1 MSNGFSKRLRPLIT
15 ASIAGAIARTISC
28 ALLIIA
34 SPPQQP
40 QLNGST
46 SIREAELREK
56 VAYLASK
63 ELKGRGDGAP
73 ELRIAAQYIAEAF
86 RKSGVKP
93 AGDNGTYFQ
102 TFQMFSP
109 RLGDDN
115 SFRVSGDTVRLGQEY
130 IPHYLSAS
138 GAADGPLVFVGYG
151 VSAPHLKF
159 DELAGIDVRGKVVL
173 VIDGNPHAEDFDD
186 VFNRIH
192 PDDPGSVLT
201 KARRLRDAGA
211 VGLVVIQN
219 PRIPNFSITD
229 IASTY
234 RPDFPRKDVPM
245 GSTTD
250 PRNPRIPVVILS
262 TSAAR
267 DIVPSLREVQ
277 RRIDETL
284 QPQFIDL
291 AKRATLRTHVVRNV
305 FTAQNVLGLIEGSDA
320 RRRSETVV
328 VGAHYDHDGEQNG
341 QIWPGADDN
350 ASGVAGILEL
360 AEAFANGA
368 RAPARSVLLSAYA
381 GEEKGQVGSLYYVG
395 FPSVPLDRTVAM
407 VQMDMIGRNEEHEA
421 NNRLRLARETAAQNA
436 NAVNMIGTTFS
447 PALRT
452 LLEDV
457 NRRVGLDLK
466 FRYDDTPENLLRRSD
481 QWAFLQRSIPSVFVH
496 TGDHPDYHQPT
507 DTADKL
513 NYPKM
518 EKIVRLVYL
527 AVEQLATASDRPSFQ
542 VPVSAEAATSGRK

>member
-1 MSNGFSKRLRPLIT
+1 MSNGFSKHLRPLVVVV
-15 ASIAGAIARTISC
+15 ALTISC
-28 ALLIIA
+28 ALLVIA
-34 SPPQQP
+34 SQAQLSPPTG
-40 QLNGST
+40 LT
-46 SIREAELREK
+46 SIREGELREK
-56 VAYLASK
+56 VTYLASK
-63 ELKGRGDGAP
+63 ELKGRGDGSA
-73 ELRIAAQYIAEAF
+73 ELRIAAQYIAEVF
-86 RKSGVKP
+86 RKNGLKP

-102 TFQMFSP
+102 NFQMFAP
-109 RLGDDN
+109 RLGEDN
-115 SFRVSGDTVRLGQEY
+115 SFKVGGDTLRSGQEY
-130 IPHYLSAS
+130 IPHYLSPS
-138 GAADGPLVFVGYG
+138 GAAEGALVFVGYG

-159 DELAGIDVRGKVVL
+159 DELTGVDVRGKIVL
-173 VIDGNPHAEDFDD
+173 ALDGNPHEEDFDD

-192 PDDPGSVLT
+192 PEDPGSVLT

-219 PRIPNFSITD
+219 PQIPNFSISD

-234 RPDFPRKDVPM
+234 RPEFPRKDAPM

-267 DIVPSLREVQ
+267 DIVPSLRDVQ
-277 RRIDETL
+277 RRIDKTL

-291 AKRATLRTHVVRNV
+291 GKRASLRTNV
-305 FTAQNVLGLIEGSDA
+305 LRSVFSTQNVLGLIEGSDT
-320 RRRSETVV
+320 RRRGEAVV
-328 VGAHYDHDGEQNG
+328 VGAHYDHDGEYNG

-350 ASGVAGILEL
+350 ASGVAGVLEL
-360 AEAFANGA
+360 AEAFGNGA
-368 RAPARSVLLSAYA
+368 LAPSRSILLSAYA
-381 GEEKGQVGSLYYVG
+381 GEEKGQVGSLHYVG

-407 VQMDMIGRNEEHEA
+407 VQMDMIGRNEEHGA
-421 NNRLRLARETAAQNA
+421 DNRLRLARETPTQNA
-436 NAVNMIGTTFS
+436 NVVNMIGTTFS
-447 PALRT
+447 PALRR
-452 LLEDV
+452 LLQDV
-457 NRRVGLDLK
+457 NRRIGLDLK

-513 NYPKM
+513 NYSKM

-527 AVEQLATASDRPSFQ
+527 AVEQLTSAPDRPSFQ
-542 VPVSAEAATSGRK
+542 VP